1 MYRKNLKSMNYLRD
15 FLKEK
20 ERTLKLKEMEEL
32 EKKEQIVDDIE
43 LSDIDLDDLNNDFF
57 DGMEDEE
64 PEESIE
70 KPEAIAW
77 YYTLAIPK
85 DRNDPYCPRLVSNAT
100 DETGLLKEMG
110 LPIGTF
116 FVELMDWD
124 GLGYCQSEEEIEIL
138 YKALTGTNLE
148 N

>member
-1 MYRKNLKSMNYLRD
+1 MRTKEVKFPLTPITEETFERQGWRKCDVNEPLFEELGEGLD
-15 FLKEK
+15 EFFD
-20 ERTLKLKEMEEL
+20 EME
-32 EKKEQIVDDIE
+32 DDEI
-43 LSDIDLDDLNNDFF
+43 
-57 DGMEDEE
+57 EE
-64 PEESIE
+64 PEEPME

-85 DRNDPYCPRLVSNAT
+85 DRTDPYCPRLVSNAT
-100 DETGLLKEMG
+100 DESGLLKEMG
-110 LPIGTF
+110 LPEGTF

-124 GLGYCQSEEEIEIL
+124 GLGYCQSEEDIEIL

>member
-1 MYRKNLKSMNYLRD
+1 MRTKEVKFPLTPITEETFERQGWRKCDVNEPLFEELGEGLDNFFD
-15 FLKEK
+15 
-20 ERTLKLKEMEEL
+20 EME
-32 EKKEQIVDDIE
+32 DDEI
-43 LSDIDLDDLNNDFF
+43 
-57 DGMEDEE
+57 EE
-64 PEESIE
+64 PEESTE

-85 DRNDPYCPRLVSNAT
+85 DRTDPYCPRLVSNAT
-100 DETGLLKEMG
+100 DESGLLKEMG
-110 LPIGTF
+110 LPEGTF

-124 GLGYCQSEEEIEIL
+124 GLGYCQSEEDIEIL

>member
-1 MYRKNLKSMNYLRD
+1 MRTKEVKFPLTPITEETFIRQGWRKCDVNEPLFD
-15 FLKEK
+15 EFGE
-20 ERTLKLKEMEEL
+20 
-32 EKKEQIVDDIE
+32 
-43 LSDIDLDDLNNDFF
+43 DLDE
-57 DGMEDEE
+57 MEDEE
-64 PEESIE
+64 IEEPIE

-85 DRNDPYCPRLVSNAT
+85 DRTDPYCPRLVSNAT
-100 DETGLLKEMG
+100 DESGLLKEME
-110 LPIGTF
+110 LPEGTF

-124 GLGYCQSEEEIEIL
+124 GLGYCQSEEAIEIL

>member
-1 MYRKNLKSMNYLRD
+1 MRS
-15 FLKEK
+15 KEVK
-20 ERTLKLKEMEEL
+20 FPLTPITEETFIRQGWSKCDVNEPL
-32 EKKEQIVDDIE
+32 FEEFGE
-43 LSDIDLDDLNNDFF
+43 DLDELNNDFF
-57 DGMEDEE
+57 GEMEDEE

-100 DETGLLKEMG
+100 DESGLLKEMG
-110 LPIGTF
+110 LPEGTF

-124 GLGYCQSEEEIEIL
+124 GLGYCQSEEDIEIL
-138 YKALTGTNLE
+138 YRALTGKDLE

>member
-1 MYRKNLKSMNYLRD
+1 MRNKEYKLPLTPITEETFIRQGWRKCDVNEPLFEEFGEESD
-15 FLKEK
+15 DEFFDEI
-20 ERTLKLKEMEEL
+20 EGDEMEEL
-32 EKKEQIVDDIE
+32 
-43 LSDIDLDDLNNDFF
+43 SDA
-57 DGMEDEE
+57 
-64 PEESIE
+64 S
-70 KPEAIAW
+70 EAIAW

-100 DETGLLKEMG
+100 DESGLLKEMG
-110 LPIGTF
+110 LPEGTF

-124 GLGYCQSEEEIEIL
+124 GLGYCQSEEDIEIL

>member
-1 MYRKNLKSMNYLRD
+1 MRTKEVKFPLTPITEETFIRQGWRKCDVNEPL
-15 FLKEK
+15 F
-20 ERTLKLKEMEEL
+20 EEFG
-32 EKKEQIVDDIE
+32 EDENE
-43 LSDIDLDDLNNDFF
+43 
-57 DGMEDEE
+57 MEDEE
-64 PEESIE
+64 MEEPIE

-85 DRNDPYCPRLVSNAT
+85 DRTDPYCPRLVSNAT
-100 DETGLLKEMG
+100 DESGLLKEME
-110 LPIGTF
+110 LPEGTF

-138 YKALTGTNLE
+138 YKALTGKNLE

>member
-1 MYRKNLKSMNYLRD
+1 MRTKEVKFPLTPITEETFIRQGWRKCDVNEPL
-15 FLKEK
+15 F
-20 ERTLKLKEMEEL
+20 EEFG
-32 EKKEQIVDDIE
+32 EDENE
-43 LSDIDLDDLNNDFF
+43 
-57 DGMEDEE
+57 MEDEE
-64 PEESIE
+64 MEEPME

-85 DRNDPYCPRLVSNAT
+85 DRTDPYCPRLVSNAT
-100 DETGLLKEMG
+100 DESGLLKEME
-110 LPIGTF
+110 LPEGTF

-138 YKALTGTNLE
+138 YKALTGKNLE

>member
-1 MYRKNLKSMNYLRD
+1 MRTKEVKFPLTPITEETFERQGWRKCDVNEPL
-15 FLKEK
+15 F
-20 ERTLKLKEMEEL
+20 EEFG
-32 EKKEQIVDDIE
+32 EDE
-43 LSDIDLDDLNNDFF
+43 
-57 DGMEDEE
+57 DGMEDDEMEE
-64 PEESIE
+64 PME

-85 DRNDPYCPRLVSNAT
+85 DRTDPYCPRLVSNAT
-100 DETGLLKEMG
+100 DESGLLKEME
-110 LPIGTF
+110 LPEGTF

>member
-1 MYRKNLKSMNYLRD
+1 MRTKEVKFPLTPITEETFIRQGWRKCDVNEPL
-15 FLKEK
+15 F
-20 ERTLKLKEMEEL
+20 EEFG
-32 EKKEQIVDDIE
+32 EDE
-43 LSDIDLDDLNNDFF
+43 
-57 DGMEDEE
+57 DGMEDDEMEE
-64 PEESIE
+64 PME

-85 DRNDPYCPRLVSNAT
+85 DRTDPYCPRLVSNAT
-100 DETGLLKEMG
+100 DESGLLKEME
-110 LPIGTF
+110 LPEGTF

-138 YKALTGTNLE
+138 YKALTGKNLE

>member
-1 MYRKNLKSMNYLRD
+1 MRT
-15 FLKEK
+15 KEVK
-20 ERTLKLKEMEEL
+20 FPLTPITEETFIRQGWVKCDVNEPL
-32 EKKEQIVDDIE
+32 FEEFGE
-43 LSDIDLDDLNNDFF
+43 GENE
-57 DGMEDEE
+57 MEDEE
-64 PEESIE
+64 MEEPME

-85 DRNDPYCPRLVSNAT
+85 DRTDPYCPRLVSNAT
-100 DETGLLKEMG
+100 DESGLLKEME
-110 LPIGTF
+110 LPEGTF

-124 GLGYCQSEEEIEIL
+124 GLGYCQSEEAIEIL

>member
-1 MYRKNLKSMNYLRD
+1 MRTKEVKFPLTPITEETFIRQGWRKCDVNEPLFEELGEGLDNFFD
-15 FLKEK
+15 
-20 ERTLKLKEMEEL
+20 EME
-32 EKKEQIVDDIE
+32 DDEI
-43 LSDIDLDDLNNDFF
+43 
-57 DGMEDEE
+57 EE
-64 PEESIE
+64 PEEPME

-100 DETGLLKEMG
+100 DESGLLKEME
-110 LPIGTF
+110 LPEGTF